1 MRLQSVLKPWPL
13 AAIWSVICLI
23 LAIVG
28 LLFVS
33 EPSGNGDLL
42 AAAATPSVTY
52 GDVAT
57 AVFLLWVLG
66 IVVLL
71 AAVVI
76 RRISRTLRRA
86 TS

>member
-1 MRLQSVLKPWPL
+1 MRLQFVLRPWPL
-13 AAIWSVICLI
+13 AAIWSAICLI

-42 AAAATPSVTY
+42 AASATSSLTY
-52 GDVAT
+52 GEVAIV
-57 AVFLLWVLG
+57 AVVLWLFG
-66 IVVLL
+66 ILVLL

-76 RRISRTLRRA
+76 RRISRTVRRA
-86 TS
+86 AS

>member
-1 MRLQSVLKPWPL
+1 MRLQSVLRPWPL

-28 LLFVS
+28 FLLVS

-42 AAAATPSVTY
+42 AAAATPSLTY
-52 GDVAT
+52 GEAAIVA
-57 AVFLLWVLG
+57 AVLWLFG
-66 IVVLL
+66 ILVLL

-76 RRISRTLRRA
+76 RQISRTVRRA
-86 TS
+86 AS